1 MSHLQQNA
9 IVAPQRER
17 RANLSQQSCSSS
29 QSTLGDMC
37 YIPSVRKKSSK
48 NQQTTNLYLLGQGL
62 HDVTAGCYCG
72 PFAEQQPA
80 SQKVAFFVLTNKLPA
95 DG

>member
-17 RANLSQQSCSSS
+17 RANLSQS

-48 NQQTTNLYLLGQGL
+48 TQQTTNLYLLGQGL

-80 SQKVAFFVLTNKLPA
+80 ASQKVAFFVLTNKLPA